1 MKNNKTP
8 QNPFWQPVKRVM
20 ILVKQWLSSSK
31 AGKASKPIGARLD
44 PRKKL
49 DEMIPQ
55 AQAVVKAV
63 NFSNLRK
70 MANPKKLSRRGWIVV
85 ISLSALLVVTLI
97 AWRLLRGPQNPYLS
111 GVDMSNFDPRPTVES
126 DVATQHALTRRI
138 KTVGSLK
145 ATDSAVMK
153 SEVAGVMSKIFL
165 TDGAPVKKGDVLMQ
179 IDDAMQMA
187 QYNARVS
194 EYRAAKAEY
203 ERHKELF
210 KHKIVPEQNLEQAQ
224 TKMEVA
230 RAQMT
235 IEEVRVAQFKI
246 KAPFDGIA
254 GLRDVSVGTYVQ
266 TAQELIT
273 VVNLNPI
280 KVDFKVPEAY
290 FKDLALAQHAIVNV
304 DGFEGVNFMASIDAI
319 DPKVDP
325 AGHSIHIRA
334 SIENIDAQ
342 LRPGMFANVEL
353 TLGEQSDALMI
364 PESAIDRSGTDE
376 FVYVLRDIRG
386 EKVAIRTVITT
397 GLRENGMVEILDGL
411 IPGNEIVT
419 AGHIKIRDGY
429 QVRVTNNV
437 QAATP
442 QAVKGSEPYQSSATK
457 MNVK

>member
-1 MKNNKTP
+1 MKNSKAP
-8 QNPFWQPVKRVM
+8 PNPFWQPVKRV
-20 ILVKQWLSSSK
+20 ITLVKQWSNRP
-31 AGKASKPIGARLD
+31 KASNASKLKDSTISSY
-44 PRKKL
+44 KKVS
-49 DEMIPQ
+49 DVIPQ
-55 AQAVVKAV
+55 AKAFAKDLNV
-63 NFSNLRK
+63 SKLRK
-70 MANPKKLSRRGWIVV
+70 IANPKNLSRRGWIVV
-85 ISLSALLVVTLI
+85 ISILALLIVALI
-97 AWRLLRGPQNPYLS
+97 AWRLLKGPQHPYMT

-138 KTVGSLK
+138 KTVGTLK

-165 TDGAPVKKGDVLMQ
+165 TDGSPVKKGDVLMQ
-179 IDDAMQMA
+179 LDDAMQMA

-210 KHKIVPEQNLEQAQ
+210 KHKIVPEQQLEQAQ

-235 IEEVRVAQFKI
+235 IENVRVAQFKI
-246 KAPFDGIA
+246 KAPFDGIV

-266 TAQELIT
+266 PAQELIT

-290 FKDLALAQHAIVNV
+290 LKHLALGQQATVNV
-304 DGFEGVNFMASIDAI
+304 DGFEGVNFNASIDAI

-325 AGHSIHIRA
+325 TGHSIHIRA

-353 TLGEQSDALMI
+353 TLGEQMDALMV

-376 FVYVLRDIRG
+376 FVFVLRDIRG
-386 EKVAIRTVITT
+386 EKVVIRTVITT
-397 GLRENGMVEILDGL
+397 GLRENGMVEVLDGL
-411 IPGNEIVT
+411 TPGNEIVT

-429 QVRVTNNV
+429 QVRVTNKV
-437 QAATP
+437 QTASPDTTKDAE
-442 QAVKGSEPYQSSATK
+442 SNQSSK
-457 MNVK
+457 NKHEH